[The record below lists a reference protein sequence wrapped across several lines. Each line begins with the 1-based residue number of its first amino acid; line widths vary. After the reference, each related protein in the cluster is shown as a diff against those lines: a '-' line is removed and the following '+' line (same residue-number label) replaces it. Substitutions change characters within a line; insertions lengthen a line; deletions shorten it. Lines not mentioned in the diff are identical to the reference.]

1 MNITHIF
8 SCNRGQTFRKEFTH
22 LSELRSILSDRVHLM
37 ALTATATTTTR
48 KYIIDNLCM
57 QKPAIVYLPPV
68 KDNITYLVMDK
79 SKAGISAAFQ
89 PISEALLNNREIGR
103 ILIFCHSY
111 DEVIKMYQYFKA
123 SLGTHFLNPPESPDY
138 VKYRVVDM
146 FTCCTHSS
154 VKKKIIEQFTIPSTL
169 RIVIATIAFG
179 MGINCPDI
187 RQVIHWGVP
196 EDPEAYL
203 QESGRAGRDGK
214 HSLAIIMRKKGDLD
228 RRYTSEQMMEYC
240 RNRVLCGRVI
250 LYQGF
255 TDCKL
260 PNSGC
265 LCCDVCK
272 ICCECQKCD
281 SIINSFHIPTASM
294 E

>member
-37 ALTATATTTTR
+37 VLTATATTTTR
-48 KYIIDNLCM
+48 KYIIDSLCM
-57 QKPAIVYLPPV
+57 QKPAIVYLPLV

-79 SKAGISAAFQ
+79 PKAGISAAFQ
-89 PISEALLNNREIGR
+89 PISEALLNNREFGR

-123 SLGTHFLNPPESPDY
+123 SLGTNFLNPPGSPDY

-146 FTCCTHSS
+146 FTRCSHSS

-203 QESGRAGRDGK
+203 
-214 HSLAIIMRKKGDLD
+214 
-228 RRYTSEQMMEYC
+228 
-240 RNRVLCGRVI
+240 
-250 LYQGF
+250 
-255 TDCKL
+255 
-260 PNSGC
+260 
-265 LCCDVCK
+265 
-272 ICCECQKCD
+272 
-281 SIINSFHIPTASM
+281 
-294 E
+294 